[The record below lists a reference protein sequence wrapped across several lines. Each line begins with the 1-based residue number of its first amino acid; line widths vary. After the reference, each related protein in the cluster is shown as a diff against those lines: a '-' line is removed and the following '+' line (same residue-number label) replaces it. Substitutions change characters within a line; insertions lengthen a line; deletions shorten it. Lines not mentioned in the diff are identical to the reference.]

1 MKDSVLKNKSK
12 AFALRIIKMYN
23 YLREERNEYIM
34 SKQVLRSGT
43 SIGANIAEAFYAQS
57 EADFIAKLY
66 ISRKEAG
73 ETIYWIELLKDS
85 SYIGNEMANSISQD
99 CEELLKL
106 LTSSIKTVKS
116 KQSLRNSSL

>member
-1 MKDSVLKNKSK
+1 MKDSILKEKSR
-12 AFALRIIKMYN
+12 AFALRIIKMHKF
-23 YLREERNEYIM
+23 LCEEKKEYVI

-57 EADFIAKLY
+57 DADFIAKLY

-73 ETIYWIELLKDS
+73 ETIYWLDLLQESSSIGIEEAKSMHD
-85 SYIGNEMANSISQD
+85 D

-106 LTSSIKTVKS
+106 LTSSIKTMKS
-116 KQSLRNSSL
+116 KQTPHNS